1 MNLYINTYGL
11 QQPLTL
17 NTLQPFVICKTPD
30 NFTTFLIKKMRGDQ
44 YLNRI
49 FLLQFLFCC
58 NFCLAQTNFSSY
70 TISKLTPDDGLSQGS
85 NYFRFEDSKGFM
97 WLTCNDAINRY
108 DGKMVKVYNLDT
120 YFKDC
125 PSLQQGYGFAEDLE
139 SNIYIGSTKGLYI
152 YNRKQDNFT
161 LQKIF
166 KNAADDVAMPIDF
179 KDGKIWC
186 FNRQFQL
193 ATYDIVTKKIIY
205 QRQIPIPAL
214 NSVHIYQILSNPFY
228 FHYPFIDNQNNIW
241 LMASNS
247 IACYNIETK
256 NISFPINKF
265 VTENKC
271 TIFSSD
277 YDHTTNTV
285 FFGTQ
290 NSIIKYF
297 INTAEI
303 VEIKSVANKNLGRIN
318 DLVVS
323 ENLVVLCDGSA
334 NGLCITNK
342 NFDTAFWV
350 EPEGKNKYIRCT
362 RPGFD
367 KSNRLWVC
375 DDGQGQIIFDFKGFI
390 LNKEP
395 NDYSAV
401 KYFETNGVGFFA
413 QLPDHNILVQ
423 SVIVQNHQTKIL
435 SRLPIKFPGNS
446 RYHSVTD
453 NVRKGVWFFEEFG
466 SSKYLPE
473 RIYFYDAKNKL
484 LPFFK
489 EKTIDTLGV
498 QHDMEVLADGQVIAA
513 FSSGVYW
520 LNFSKRRLERVKELP
535 QSGPFKINKLSQND
549 VAISYINNDLIL
561 ATVQADNHLSNIKKI
576 LPGVQSFYIQQDNV
590 RNKYWVG
597 TDKGIYLLDEK
608 FNTIKIFDANNGLA
622 GTYIY
627 GLLLDNDG
635 NAWCSHQRGLSSI
648 GTLDFK
654 IVNYDK
660 NDGIQDW
667 DFNNRSFYK
676 ATDGTLY
683 FGGVKGFNYFK
694 PPLKPFTFYEP
705 ELYLDQI
712 LVNNKNYLADTNA
725 NLINELNLKF
735 YDNNISIKAIV
746 KDLGNAGIRQIIY
759 RITEQDTLWKYLPN
773 NSLLAFSSLAPG
785 SYTLQLGTYDKFS
798 GKNKIQKE
806 IRIIIATPFY
816 QQAWFYI
823 TFGIIFGGIILALY
837 SHQKLTKHRRLFQ
850 QQLAMEHQRKNITA
864 DLHDDIGAS
873 LSSLQVNSAVANQL
887 INRDVVQAKLILH
900 KIETQ
905 SKDLADKMGDIIWSM
920 KPGKE
925 ESMPMSSRI
934 KNFAHDIL
942 SATNIDY
949 TIQIDKEVDTLIQD
963 IISRKNIV
971 FITKEAINNAVKYSG
986 ASHLFIQLTKRNDM
1000 VLLTIADNGI
1010 GFNNSLTAGNGI
1022 SNMHKRTKEINGS
1035 LNIIS
1040 EENKGTSITAQIPIV
1055 P

>member
-1 MNLYINTYGL
+1 
-11 QQPLTL
+11 
-17 NTLQPFVICKTPD
+17 
-30 NFTTFLIKKMRGDQ
+30 MRVC
-44 YLNRI
+44 LLMIRMIIII
-49 FLLQFLFCC
+49 FLANC
-58 NFCLAQTNFSSY
+58 NFCVAQTNFSSY

-152 YNRKQDNFT
+152 YNRNHDNFT

-166 KNAADDVAMPIDF
+166 NNAQDDVAMPIGF

-193 ATYDIVTKKIIY
+193 ATYDIATKKIIF
-205 QRQIPIPAL
+205 QKQISIPPL

-228 FHYPFIDNQNNIW
+228 FHYPFIDDQNNIW
-241 LMASNS
+241 FMGANS
-247 IACYNIETK
+247 IACYNIKSK
-256 NISFPINKF
+256 NISFPVNKF
-265 VTENKC
+265 ITENKR
-271 TIFSSD
+271 TIFSSA
-277 YDHTTNTV
+277 YDHTTNTI

-290 NSIIKYF
+290 ISIIKYF
-297 INTAEI
+297 IKTDKI
-303 VEIKSVANKNLGRIN
+303 VEITSVANKSLGRIN
-318 DLVVS
+318 DLVVG

-334 NGLCITNK
+334 NGLCIANK
-342 NFDTAFWV
+342 NFDSAIWV
-350 EPEGKNKYIRCT
+350 EPKGKNKYIRCT

-375 DDGQGQIIFDFKGFI
+375 DDGQGQVIFDFKGFV

-413 QLPDHNILVQ
+413 QLPNHNILIQ
-423 SVIVQNHQTKIL
+423 STIVQDHKTRRL
-435 SRLPIKFPGNS
+435 SQLPIKFPGNS

-453 NVRKGVWFFEEFG
+453 NIRKGVWFFEEFG

-484 LPFFK
+484 IPFFK
-489 EKTIDTLGV
+489 EKNIDSLGI
-498 QHDMEVLADGQVIAA
+498 QHDMEVLADGKVMAA

-520 LNFSKRRLERVKELP
+520 LNISNGKLEKVKELP
-535 QSGPFKINKLSQND
+535 QSGPFKINKLSQNK
-549 VAISYINNDLIL
+549 VSISYINNDLIL
-561 ATVQADNHLSNIKKI
+561 ATVQPNTHLSNIKKL
-576 LPGVQSFYIQQDNV
+576 LPGVQSFYMQQDSV

-597 TDKGIYLLDEK
+597 TNKGIYLLDK
-608 FNTIKIFDANNGLA
+608 DFKTIKIFDANNGLA

-648 GTLDFK
+648 GTLNFK

-660 NDGIQDW
+660 KDGIQDW

-683 FGGVKGFNYFK
+683 FGGVKGFNYFN
-694 PPLKPFTFYEP
+694 PPLKSFVFYKP
-705 ELYLDQI
+705 ELYVDQI
-712 LVNNKNYLADTNA
+712 LINNKNYLIDTNA
-725 NLINELNLKF
+725 NLIDQLNLQF
-735 YDNNISIKAIV
+735 YNNDISIKAIV
-746 KDLGNAGIRQIIY
+746 KDLGNAAIRQIIY

-773 NSLLAFSSLAPG
+773 NSLLTFNSLAPG
-785 SYTLQLGTYDKFS
+785 NYTLQLGTYDKFT
-798 GKNKIQKE
+798 GKNNLQKKIN
-806 IRIIIATPFY
+806 IFIATPFY
-816 QQAWFYI
+816 QQDWFYI
-823 TFGIIFGGIILALY
+823 AFGILFGAILFAIY
-837 SHQKLTKHRRLFQ
+837 SQQKLSKQRVAFQ
-850 QQLAMEHQRKNITA
+850 QQLALEHQRNNITA

-887 INRDVVQAKLILH
+887 INKDVVQAKQILH
-900 KIETQ
+900 KIESQ

-925 ESMPMSSRI
+925 ESMPLSSRI
-934 KNFAHDIL
+934 KNFANDIL

-949 TIQIDKEVDTLIQD
+949 IIQIDKEVDTFIQD
-963 IISRKNIV
+963 ITARKNIV

-986 ASHLFIQLTKRNDM
+986 ANSIYIELKIIQNILS
-1000 VLLTIADNGI
+1000 LTIADNGI
-1010 GFNNSLTAGNGI
+1010 GFNDILPTGNGI
-1022 SNMHKRTKEINGS
+1022 ANMKKRAKEIRGS
-1035 LNIIS
+1035 LTINSII
-1040 EENKGTSITAQIPIV
+1040 NKGTTITAQIPVI